1 MIVTGS
7 ILLNGGPPL
16 IKNGPHHRILRRK
29 LGLGRSGHFLKFRY
43 GRYTLQNMC
52 RQRTWSARRSAPS
65 NNGAPTVHA
74 DGSHLLALRCH
85 KRPPLW
91 IPRPFPT
98 STRPLVCVTTRS
110 LTPSRSLI
118 ILHCTVGVDKKD
130 GEEPLRMLHVCYG
143 GHRHVFGTIDPCN
156 FRGAR
161 VLWCAGGLVVR
172 CGVPAR
178 LPGKITC
185 GS

>member
-1 MIVTGS
+1 
-7 ILLNGGPPL
+7 
-16 IKNGPHHRILRRK
+16 
-29 LGLGRSGHFLKFRY
+29 
-43 GRYTLQNMC
+43 MC
-52 RQRTWSARRSAPS
+52 RRRTRSARRSAPS

-98 STRPLVCVTTRS
+98 STRPLACVTTRS

-130 GEEPLRMLHVCYG
+130 GEEPLRMLHVCSR

-156 FRGAR
+156 FRGGR
-161 VLWCAGGLVVR
+161 VIWCVGGLMACR
-172 CGVPAR
+172 GVSELLPAKTTYR
-178 LPGKITC
+178 
-185 GS
+185 S

>member
-1 MIVTGS
+1 
-7 ILLNGGPPL
+7 
-16 IKNGPHHRILRRK
+16 
-29 LGLGRSGHFLKFRY
+29 
-43 GRYTLQNMC
+43 MC
-52 RQRTWSARRSAPS
+52 RRRTWSARRSAPS

-74 DGSHLLALRCH
+74 DGSHLLALCCH

-98 STRPLVCVTTRS
+98 STRPLACVTTRS

-130 GEEPLRMLHVCYG
+130 GNEPLRMLHVCSR
-143 GHRHVFGTIDPCN
+143 GHQQVFGTIDLSPP
-156 FRGAR
+156 GGGR

-172 CGVPAR
+172 CGAPER
-178 LPGKITC
+178 LPTKVTC
-185 GS
+185 GRVVHVFSFHDVT

>member
-1 MIVTGS
+1 
-7 ILLNGGPPL
+7 
-16 IKNGPHHRILRRK
+16 
-29 LGLGRSGHFLKFRY
+29 
-43 GRYTLQNMC
+43 MC

-98 STRPLVCVTTRS
+98 STRPLACVTTRS

-185 GS
+185 GRVVQSVVAVRRRKWVCAVGFPEFNPSYRPGKEARSHLC